1 MSNETKKILKR
12 RAAFAPLLMS
22 AIMVTILIVVAGSP
36 EATPVP
42 RAAAAAPT
50 IKPSVNV
57 IASVQCQGTIANT
70 TDSTDLPNGNV
81 DWGFGFLLGSP
92 AAKFPARGKPAQK
105 VNGVFGLEIDGSC
118 QGLNTTQAQVPC
130 AQGGQFAGTIAAP
143 PATSPT
149 SPGTMTISFSDLT
162 GVFAA
167 EGKDVL
173 DGCTATFQVLPFAQ
187 NLSANLITSAALG
200 GTCKAAGTSL
210 VLECLS
216 HNY

>member
-42 RAAAAAPT
+42 RAAAATPT

-70 TDSTDLPNGNV
+70 TDSTDLPNGDV

-92 AAKFPARGKPAQK
+92 AAKFPAKGKPAQK
-105 VNGVFGLEIDGSC
+105 VNGVFGLEIDGN
-118 QGLNTTQAQVPC
+118 L
-130 AQGGQFAGTIAAP
+130 
-143 PATSPT
+143 
-149 SPGTMTISFSDLT
+149 PGSEHDPGPGSLRT
-162 GVFAA
+162 GRAIRRYYS
-167 EGKDVL
+167 G
-173 DGCTATFQVLPFAQ
+173 
-187 NLSANLITSAALG
+187 
-200 GTCKAAGTSL
+200 AAGHFAYL
-210 VLECLS
+210 AG
-216 HNY
+216 HDDD